1 MSSSYEELLQQIAN
15 KALSNLEI
23 ALMAI
28 AYWMIESPG
37 MNDAHLTDILTRVG
51 YSFNTT
57 THIFSD
63 GTNELTIFDMLNQTV
78 NSIYPLS
85 NLGASDLRLII
96 NKAYR
101 KAYITAEQQTTLINN
116 LTTATATEA

>member
-1 MSSSYEELLQQIAN
+1 MSSSYEELLQQITN

-28 AYWMIESPG
+28 AYWMIESPS
-37 MNDAHLTDILTRVG
+37 MKDSHLEDILTRVG
-51 YSFNTT
+51 YSFNIE
-57 THIFSD
+57 THVFSD
-63 GTNELTIFDMLNQTV
+63 GTNTLTIFDMLNQTV

-101 KAYITAEQQTTLINN
+101 KSYITAEQQTTLINN
-116 LTTATATEA
+116 LSTATATEA